1 MNSSTHTPKDTGE
14 GEVVAPKSHTSVNL
28 WNGLAQKNVGIS
40 LHTHILRNRTKHP
53 NAVLYVYMTC
63 VEIQLII

>member
-1 MNSSTHTPKDTGE
+1 MNLSTHTPKDTGE

-40 LHTHILRNRTKHP
+40 FHTHIYETQETSKRSFIR
-53 NAVLYVYMTC
+53 
-63 VEIQLII
+63 IQ